1 MIIMWMQQ
9 QQLQLCCCSCLVSQL
24 QPQHALAVGLISAAV
39 SLSPISI
46 DPAVA
51 APVPVLEVIKVYG
64 RLAGPECYGKTAPIG
79 SSCQVTEKDVM
90 RTFQLDDVNDSS
102 LTEEDFR
109 ERLSKADF
117 QWPLKPY
124 GIDKSLTK
132 TATMNKGAETRVYMD
147 LLEERG
153 LYDRRNPTGPLP
165 SSLRPT
171 LNKQLQQEGIDSATT
186 HRVFEAM
193 GGKNGQLQSKLLR
206 KSLLETPTGD
216 DLDYY
221 GFLDLIG
228 KETVIWP

>member
-1 MIIMWMQQ
+1 MIIMWVQR
-9 QQLQLCCCSCLVSQL
+9 QLQVCCSCCCLVSPQ
-24 QPQHALAVGLISAAV
+24 QQHAMAVGLFSAAL
-39 SLSPISI
+39 SLAPISI
-46 DPAVA
+46 DPVV

-64 RLAGPECYGKTAPIG
+64 RLAGPECYGKTAPSG
-79 SSCQVTEKDVM
+79 SSCQVTEKDVL
-90 RTFQLDDVNDSS
+90 RTFRLDNANDYS

-109 ERLSKADF
+109 ELLFKADF

-186 HRVFEAM
+186 HRVFEAL
-193 GGKNGQLQSKLLR
+193 GGENGQLQIKQLR
-206 KSLLETPTGD
+206 KSLLKTSTGD
-216 DLDYY
+216 DMDYY